1 MRNALADI
9 LSRAPV
15 RRSRERRT
23 REGGFTLIEL
33 TFWVAVSITVMAAG
47 IAAYLG
53 TTRSWRGTE
62 SLARIQRDACIAIEI
77 MGGGIRQGTRVDID
91 HGDSLNV
98 YYSLGSSDS
107 LIAMYHL
114 DNENQLVD
122 GNGVVLVGDVDSL
135 HFGSVDGSVAD
146 IELYLRDDM
155 GTPDAPNDDQTV
167 LMSSSAVCR
176 N

>member
-1 MRNALADI
+1 MGNALTDR
-9 LSRAPV
+9 LSRA
-15 RRSRERRT
+15 RARCSSERRAG
-23 REGGFTLIEL
+23 EGGFTLVEL
-33 TFWVAVSITVMAAG
+33 TFWVAISITVMAAG

-62 SLARIQRDACIAIEI
+62 SLARIQRDACIAMET
-77 MGGGIRQGTRVDID
+77 MAGGIREGTRVDIE

-107 LIAMYHL
+107 LIAMYHV
-114 DNENQLVD
+114 DDENQLVD
-122 GNGVVLVGDVDSL
+122 GNGVVLVDDVDSL

-146 IELYLRDDM
+146 IDLYLRDDM
-155 GTPDAPNDDQTV
+155 GTPDAPTDDQTV
-167 LMSSSAVCR
+167 LISSSAVCR